1 MKGITVDKIFI
12 REETHKKEVEMA
24 KHLRKFIEE
33 LEAKGTSEIVARA
46 QATIA
51 AVEAGNAAGFLH
63 SGAVCKNTIAAVDA
77 GNAAGV
83 GLAETAG
90 IHAIVTELVYREA
103 KKGASNQFGV
113 DAAKFSKLVNI
124 QAKLTHQLKQS
135 AAWQYRINNVVPKDA
150 GLGRNDSRV
159 ARRILKRGTSTAD
172 GCFDEAL

>member
-1 MKGITVDKIFI
+1 MDKIFI

-51 AVEAGNAAGFLH
+51 AVE
-63 SGAVCKNTIAAVDA
+63 A

>member
-51 AVEAGNAAGFLH
+51 AVEAGNAAG
-63 SGAVCKNTIAAVDA
+63 
-77 GNAAGV
+77 V

-103 KKGASNQFGV
+103 KKGASNQFCV
-113 DAAKFSKLVNI
+113 DAAIFS
-124 QAKLTHQLKQS
+124 
-135 AAWQYRINNVVPKDA
+135 
-150 GLGRNDSRV
+150 
-159 ARRILKRGTSTAD
+159 
-172 GCFDEAL
+172 

>member
-1 MKGITVDKIFI
+1 MDKIFI

-24 KHLRKFIEE
+24 THQRKFIEE

-51 AVEAGNAAGFLH
+51 AVE
-63 SGAVCKNTIAAVDA
+63 A

>member
-1 MKGITVDKIFI
+1 
-12 REETHKKEVEMA
+12 MA

-51 AVEAGNAAGFLH
+51 AVE
-63 SGAVCKNTIAAVDA
+63 A

-135 AAWQYRINNVVPKDA
+135 AAGQYRMNNVVPKDA

>member
-1 MKGITVDKIFI
+1 
-12 REETHKKEVEMA
+12 MA

-51 AVEAGNAAGFLH
+51 AVE
-63 SGAVCKNTIAAVDA
+63 A